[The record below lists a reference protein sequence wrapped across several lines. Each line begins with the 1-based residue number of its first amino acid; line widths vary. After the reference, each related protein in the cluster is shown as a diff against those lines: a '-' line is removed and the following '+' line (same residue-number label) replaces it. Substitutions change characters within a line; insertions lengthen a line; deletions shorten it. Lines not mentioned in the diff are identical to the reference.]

1 MQDALNW
8 FPEMGCVEAEAAY
21 FPQLMKALNASPESL
36 KTTFHLPATVPFH
49 AINEQLRL

>member
-21 FPQLMKALNASPESL
+21 FAQPMKANASPESL
-36 KTTFHLPATVPFH
+36 RATFHLPATVPFH
-49 AINEQLRL
+49 VTNEKLRL